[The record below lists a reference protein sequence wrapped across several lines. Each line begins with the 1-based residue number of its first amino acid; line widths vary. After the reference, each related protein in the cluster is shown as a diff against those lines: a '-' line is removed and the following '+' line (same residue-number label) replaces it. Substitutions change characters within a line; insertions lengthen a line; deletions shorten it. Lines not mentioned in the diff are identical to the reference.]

1 MSSLSRRTLVGLL
14 AVLIPTLASPHGSME
29 VPLARNYLC
38 FKEGPEN
45 PQSAV
50 CREGV
55 RISGT
60 QWLYDWNG
68 YNANPDGN
76 HELFV
81 PDGQLCSA
89 GHPTFDAAN
98 MPRTDWPAT
107 SVAAGANVAFTY
119 FATAPHAT
127 RYHRIYVSRPGYNL
141 TTRLRWADLQQIC
154 ELGEVP
160 LQDQRYRFNCRMPTN
175 RSGKAI
181 LYHVWQRRDSPEAF
195 YACIDVNFGGPQPS
209 PTPTPLPTPTPTPPP
224 TTTTTTTTTMP
235 SGGTTWQPGGTYTV
249 GQIVTFQ
256 GVRYRCRQ
264 THTAHDPT
272 WTPAAVP
279 ALWERL

>member
-1 MSSLSRRTLVGLL
+1 
-14 AVLIPTLASPHGSME
+14 ME

-127 RYHRIYVSRPGYNL
+127 RYHRIYVSRPGYDLN
-141 TTRLRWADLQQIC
+141 TRLRWADLQQIC

-160 LQDQRYRFNCRMPTN
+160 LQDQRYRFTCRMPTS

-209 PTPTPLPTPTPTPPP
+209 PTPTPVPTPTPPP
-224 TTTTTTTTTMP
+224 TTTTTTTTMP
-235 SGGTTWQPGGTYTV
+235 SGGSAWQPGGTYTV

-256 GVRYRCRQ
+256 GARYRCRQ
-264 THTAHDPT
+264 SHTAHDPT